1 MADLKVMD
9 LYNKLSDREVD
20 SFCDKVDS
28 SLRVVS
34 DYDKVVCNYEWLD
47 LMEDTIRYLDNILR
61 NPNKFIVNEED
72 VIKIE
77 LAKRVTVESIKHLSR
92 NTNLIQ
98 DYDKK
103 TGDVKPSKILNITKE
118 ESYDTYENRLIYT
131 LIQNMKFYINRK
143 KSKLGI
149 RSSLK
154 DSKRLEYKAKGRVGK
169 EKIDMSMT
177 LNTDIEDDNSKG
189 SGDDIAKRIDDLEI
203 QISGLCNSD
212 VYKRIDKLH
221 ITLVTPPIKKTNV
234 IIKNVNFQYAMKLW
248 NYLQEHVDDDVSRD
262 QKNKDY
268 MDNGILKEYMDE
280 TFLLNYLT
288 AKFLDGEE
296 VVDRDELNEKL
307 VSNMVEK
314 LMDVNKDMNLEE
326 LQKLVSSQYTVVKYR
341 NVVSDKKIR
350 EIFKGKIDKYL
361 DRVDN
366 LRIRGMIR

>member
-1 MADLKVMD
+1 MADLKVLN
-9 LYNKLSDREVD
+9 LYNKLSDKDVA
-20 SFCDKVDS
+20 SFRDRVDS
-28 SLRVVS
+28 SLRVIS

-98 DYDKK
+98 DYNKK

-131 LIQNMKFYINRK
+131 LIQNMKYYINRK

-149 RSSLK
+149 QSSLK
-154 DSKRLEYKAKGRVGK
+154 DSKKLEYKAKGCVGK
-169 EKIDMSMT
+169 EKIDMNMT
-177 LNTDIEDDNSKG
+177 LHTDMSDDNAKENEN
-189 SGDDIAKRIDDLEI
+189 DIAKRIETLEI

-212 VYKRIDKLH
+212 VYKSIDKLH

-248 NYLQEHVDDDVSRD
+248 NYLQEHVDDDVCRD
-262 QKNKDY
+262 KKNKDY
-268 MDNGILKEYMDE
+268 MDNGVLKDYMDE

-288 AKFLDGEE
+288 AKSLDGEE
-296 VVDRDELNEKL
+296 VVDREELSEKL
-307 VSNMVEK
+307 VSNMIEK
-314 LMDVNKDMNLEE
+314 IMDVNKDIDLEE
-326 LQKLVSSQYTVVKYR
+326 LQKLVSSQYTIVKYR
-341 NVVSDKKIR
+341 NVVSDKKIQ

-366 LRIRGMIR
+366 LRIRGMIK